1 MRPDRRPSVR
11 TAVPWQLR
19 PGRDGRGRVRIDH
32 RNASAERGW
41 PCGVGLERSTP
52 PGGRG
57 RGAVNDVVRVLV
69 KQCYPIRLMVISTD
83 PSVFL
88 TSIDSFAFGNSTV
101 R

>member
-1 MRPDRRPSVR
+1 M
-11 TAVPWQLR
+11 R
-19 PGRDGRGRVRIDH
+19 PGRDRRGRVRLDP
-32 RNASAERGW
+32 RSASAARGW
-41 PCGVGLERSTP
+41 PCGVGLERPTP

-57 RGAVNDVVRVLV
+57 RGAVDDAMRMLV
-69 KQCYPIRLMVISTD
+69 EEDYPIELIVISTD

>member
-1 MRPDRRPSVR
+1 MRMLVEEDYPIELIV
-11 TAVPWQLR
+11 
-19 PGRDGRGRVRIDH
+19 I
-32 RNASAERGW
+32 
-41 PCGVGLERSTP
+41 STDPP

-57 RGAVNDVVRVLV
+57 RGAVDDAMRMLV
-69 KQCYPIRLMVISTD
+69 EEDYPIELIVISTD